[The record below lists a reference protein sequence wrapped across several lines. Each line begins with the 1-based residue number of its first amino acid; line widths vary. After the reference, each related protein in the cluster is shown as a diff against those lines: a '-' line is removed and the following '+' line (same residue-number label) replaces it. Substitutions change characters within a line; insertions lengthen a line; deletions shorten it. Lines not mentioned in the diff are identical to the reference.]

1 VRVPASQGSPVLT
14 SVLPVIEASK
24 HVRTDE
30 ARLVDVASWLAYE
43 ELPMPDFLLP
53 FRPAGD
59 RRSVIDFV
67 MVCASIDFAFTDF
80 TTRTK
85 FAVEHDGRVW
95 SDSDALF
102 ACVDRAL
109 AGGDDLGDGHRLR
122 TITAAELDTVF
133 TGNITMP
140 MLEERAV
147 ILRDIGT
154 ILVERYDG
162 RFSNV
167 VDRCSPRLYDG
178 GDGLIDRLVADFPRF
193 RDVSPYDGHTVA
205 FHKLAQLA
213 VWMLYTS
220 LGEWGGLRVDDI
232 DTMTAFADYIVPA
245 GLQVMGVLTYSDEL
259 AAIIRDGRLIE
270 PDSAEEVEIRAHTIY
285 AVALLAEE
293 INRRREPS
301 AQVID
306 PLIDARLWT
315 HFHTTAWPHHLIR
328 TTMY

>member
-1 VRVPASQGSPVLT
+1 VRVPARQDSPVLT

-24 HVRTDE
+24 HVRTDG

-43 ELPMPDFLLP
+43 ELPMPQFLLP

-59 RRSVIDFV
+59 RGDVIDFI

-80 TTRTK
+80 ATRTK
-85 FAVEHDGRVW
+85 FQVEHEGQVW

-102 ACVDRAL
+102 ACVGRAL
-109 AGGDDLGDGHRLR
+109 ARGDNLGDGQRLR
-122 TITAAELDTVF
+122 SITAEELDVIF
-133 TGNITMP
+133 AGNITMP
-140 MLEERAV
+140 MLEERAA
-147 ILRDIGT
+147 ILRNIGET
-154 ILVERYDG
+154 LVDRYDG
-162 RFSNV
+162 RFRSV
-167 VDRCSPRLYDG
+167 VETSSTRLYDG
-178 GDGLIDRLVADFPRF
+178 GAGVIDRLVADFPRF
-193 RDVSPYDGHTVA
+193 RDVSPYGGQTVA
-205 FHKLAQLA
+205 FYKLAQLA

-220 LGEWGGLRVDDI
+220 LDEWGGLQVDDM

-245 GLQVMGVLTYSDEL
+245 GLQVMGVLAYSDAL
-259 AAIIRDGRLIE
+259 AATIRDGRLLE

-285 AVALLAEE
+285 ATALLAEE
-293 INRRREPS
+293 VNLRREPA

-306 PLIDARLWT
+306 PQIDARLWT

>member
-1 VRVPASQGSPVLT
+1 MRVPARQDSPVLT

-24 HVRTDE
+24 HVRTDG

-43 ELPMPDFLLP
+43 ELPMPQFLLP

-59 RRSVIDFV
+59 RGDVIDFI

-80 TTRTK
+80 ATRTK
-85 FAVEHDGRVW
+85 FQVEYQGRVW

-102 ACVDRAL
+102 ACVGRAL
-109 AGGDDLGDGHRLR
+109 ARGDNLGDGQRLR
-122 TITAAELDTVF
+122 SITAEELDVIF
-133 TGNITMP
+133 AGNITMP
-140 MLEERAV
+140 MLEERAA
-147 ILRDIGT
+147 ILRNIGAT
-154 ILVERYDG
+154 LVDRYDG
-162 RFSNV
+162 RFRSV
-167 VDRCSPRLYDG
+167 VETSSTRLYDG
-178 GDGLIDRLVADFPRF
+178 GAGVIDRLVADFPRF
-193 RDVSPYDGHTVA
+193 RDVSPYGGQTVA
-205 FHKLAQLA
+205 FYKLAQLA

-220 LGEWGGLRVDDI
+220 LDEWGGLQVDDM

-245 GLQVMGVLTYSDEL
+245 GLQVMGVLTYSDAL
-259 AAIIRDGRLIE
+259 AATIRDGRLLE

-285 AVALLAEE
+285 ATALLAEE
-293 INRRREPS
+293 VNLRREPA

-306 PLIDARLWT
+306 PQIDARLWT